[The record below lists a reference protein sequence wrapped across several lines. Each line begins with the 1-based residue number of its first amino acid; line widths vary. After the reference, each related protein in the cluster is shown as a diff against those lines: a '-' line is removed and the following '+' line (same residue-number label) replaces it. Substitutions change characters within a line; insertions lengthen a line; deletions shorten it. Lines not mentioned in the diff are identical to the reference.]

1 MKRICAGVL
10 AHVDAGKTTLSEA
23 LLYTGGAI
31 RKMGRVD
38 HGDAFLDTDAI
49 ERARGITVFAK
60 QAVIRTPA
68 LELTLL
74 DTPGHV
80 DFSAETE
87 RTLQALDVAVLVV
100 SGVDGVQAHT
110 RTLWEL
116 LARYRV
122 PTLLF
127 VNKTD
132 LPGLPR
138 LRLMEQLRTALDGGC
153 VDMDDPDLAE
163 QLALCSEELMERYLE
178 GAPLTD
184 GDLSALIGQRKAFP
198 CYFGSALKGEG
209 VARLL
214 DAMERLVPEPPRG
227 AEFAALVY
235 KIGRDVQGV
244 RLSWL
249 KITGGELPVKTTL
262 PGPDGPEKVDQIRV
276 YSGEKFTAVQKVV
289 AGQVCA
295 VTGLDHTRPGQGL
308 GAQAPARAPLLEPVS
323 SCELLLPD
331 GVDPHTALGKLRQL
345 EEEDPQLHL
354 GWDERAGCIRLQAM
368 GPVQQE
374 ILQGLIARRYGWQ
387 VDFGPA
393 RILYRETIAAP
404 VAGAGHF
411 EPLRHYAEV
420 HLLLEPGPR
429 GSGIQFASRCP
440 TDQLEG
446 SWQRLILS
454 QLAETPL
461 RGVLTGAPLTDV
473 VITLAA
479 GKAHLK
485 HTEGGDFRQ
494 AARRAVRQGLMQ
506 AENLLLEPWYDF
518 RLELPAGNLGRAM
531 TDLERMGAE
540 FAPPEQNGEQ
550 AVLTGSVPAAALQDY
565 AAELAAYSRGQ
576 GRLSCTPCGYR
587 PCRDPAPVIAAAGYD
602 PGRDVDDP
610 ADSVFCS
617 HGAGVVV
624 PWREAAGRMH
634 VQNPLAPRRPAPEP
648 DPAAPARPKPKGEA
662 PGEDAVLEA
671 LFTRTYGAGSWRTPP
686 PPAAVSRPARPDADP
701 VPAAAPGQEYL
712 LVDGYNILFAW
723 PDLKAL
729 AQADLGAARHAL
741 ADILSNYQGFKGG
754 TVILVYDAYKVPGA
768 PGEVEKYQ
776 NIYLVYTKE
785 AETADMFIEKAT
797 KQLAR
802 QRRVRVASSDGMEQ
816 TIILGHGAL
825 RVSAEMFRRE
835 VEDANAQITRII
847 EENRLRLR

>member
-138 LRLMEQLRTALDGGC
+138 PRLMEQLRTALDGGC

-235 KIGRDVQGV
+235 KIGRDAQGV

-446 SWQRLILS
+446 SWPKR
-454 QLAETPL
+454 
-461 RGVLTGAPLTDV
+461 RCGV
-473 VITLAA
+473 
-479 GKAHLK
+479 
-485 HTEGGDFRQ
+485 
-494 AARRAVRQGLMQ
+494 
-506 AENLLLEPWYDF
+506 
-518 RLELPAGNLGRAM
+518 
-531 TDLERMGAE
+531 
-540 FAPPEQNGEQ
+540 
-550 AVLTGSVPAAALQDY
+550 
-565 AAELAAYSRGQ
+565 
-576 GRLSCTPCGYR
+576 C
-587 PCRDPAPVIAAAGYD
+587 
-602 PGRDVDDP
+602 
-610 ADSVFCS
+610 
-617 HGAGVVV
+617 
-624 PWREAAGRMH
+624 
-634 VQNPLAPRRPAPEP
+634 
-648 DPAAPARPKPKGEA
+648 
-662 PGEDAVLEA
+662 
-671 LFTRTYGAGSWRTPP
+671 
-686 PPAAVSRPARPDADP
+686 
-701 VPAAAPGQEYL
+701 
-712 LVDGYNILFAW
+712 
-723 PDLKAL
+723 
-729 AQADLGAARHAL
+729 
-741 ADILSNYQGFKGG
+741 
-754 TVILVYDAYKVPGA
+754 
-768 PGEVEKYQ
+768 
-776 NIYLVYTKE
+776 
-785 AETADMFIEKAT
+785 
-797 KQLAR
+797 
-802 QRRVRVASSDGMEQ
+802 
-816 TIILGHGAL
+816 
-825 RVSAEMFRRE
+825 
-835 VEDANAQITRII
+835 
-847 EENRLRLR
+847 

>member
-1 MKRICAGVL
+1 M
-10 AHVDAGKTTLSEA
+10 
-23 LLYTGGAI
+23 
-31 RKMGRVD
+31 
-38 HGDAFLDTDAI
+38 
-49 ERARGITVFAK
+49 
-60 QAVIRTPA
+60 
-68 LELTLL
+68 
-74 DTPGHV
+74 
-80 DFSAETE
+80 
-87 RTLQALDVAVLVV
+87 
-100 SGVDGVQAHT
+100 
-110 RTLWEL
+110 
-116 LARYRV
+116 
-122 PTLLF
+122 
-127 VNKTD
+127 
-132 LPGLPR
+132 
-138 LRLMEQLRTALDGGC
+138 
-153 VDMDDPDLAE
+153 
-163 QLALCSEELMERYLE
+163 
-178 GAPLTD
+178 
-184 GDLSALIGQRKAFP
+184 
-198 CYFGSALKGEG
+198 
-209 VARLL
+209 
-214 DAMERLVPEPPRG
+214 
-227 AEFAALVY
+227 
-235 KIGRDVQGV
+235 
-244 RLSWL
+244 
-249 KITGGELPVKTTL
+249 
-262 PGPDGPEKVDQIRV
+262 
-276 YSGEKFTAVQKVV
+276 
-289 AGQVCA
+289 
-295 VTGLDHTRPGQGL
+295 
-308 GAQAPARAPLLEPVS
+308 
-323 SCELLLPD
+323 
-331 GVDPHTALGKLRQL
+331 
-345 EEEDPQLHL
+345 
-354 GWDERAGCIRLQAM
+354 
-368 GPVQQE
+368 
-374 ILQGLIARRYGWQ
+374 
-387 VDFGPA
+387 
-393 RILYRETIAAP
+393 
-404 VAGAGHF
+404 
-411 EPLRHYAEV
+411 
-420 HLLLEPGPR
+420 
-429 GSGIQFASRCP
+429 
-440 TDQLEG
+440 
-446 SWQRLILS
+446 
-454 QLAETPL
+454 
-461 RGVLTGAPLTDV
+461 LTGAPLTDV

-602 PGRDVDDP
+602 PERDVDDP